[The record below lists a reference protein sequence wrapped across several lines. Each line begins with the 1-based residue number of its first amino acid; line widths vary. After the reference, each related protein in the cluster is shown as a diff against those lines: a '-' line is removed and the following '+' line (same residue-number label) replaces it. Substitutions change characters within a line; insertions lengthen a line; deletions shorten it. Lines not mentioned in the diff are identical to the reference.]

1 MKLRRDGFEGEKL
14 ISLPETIWKKAIQ
27 TNEILSQLYLTH
39 IGYFPKASL
48 HFRHRK
54 NGCADNILF
63 YCLRGK
69 GWYTVKDKKFE
80 VGANQYC
87 IIPATEEPLRYGA
100 NEDEPWTIYWVHFS
114 GNQMEEFNRSFKIG
128 LYDGAKNI
136 LYNEEG
142 IALWH
147 IMYNTLT
154 MGYSNENLT
163 KVGLCLYHFIAT
175 FLFPDKHFHESKQDD
190 LDMIKKVI
198 QFMQSK
204 LQERVTIQDIAG
216 YAGLSASHFTYC
228 FRKATGMAPMDY
240 FIHLKMQKACLLLQ
254 TTEDSIKNI
263 GTKLGYT
270 DPYYFS
276 RIFKKF
282 MNVSPEGYR
291 STRRINSAP
300 SQ

>member
-14 ISLPETIWKKAIQ
+14 VSLPETIWRKAIQ
-27 TNEILSQLYLTH
+27 TNAILRQLYLTH
-39 IGYFPKASL
+39 IGYFPKASH
-48 HFRHRK
+48 HFRNRK

-69 GWYTVKDKKFE
+69 GWYTIKDKRFE
-80 VGANQYC
+80 VGINQYC

-100 NEDEPWTIYWVHFS
+100 DELDPWTIYWVHFS
-114 GNQMEEFNRSFKIG
+114 SDQMDEFNRCFKIG
-128 LYDGAKNI
+128 LYDGAKDI
-136 LYNEEG
+136 LYNEQG

-147 IMYNTLT
+147 IMYNTLN
-154 MGYSNENLT
+154 MGYSNENLA
-163 KVGLCLYHFIAT
+163 KANLCLYHFIST

-190 LDMIKKVI
+190 RDMTKKVI

-204 LQERVTIQDIAG
+204 IQDHITIQDIAS
-216 YAGLSASHFTYC
+216 YVDLSTSHFTYC

-240 FIHLKMQKACLLLQ
+240 FIHLKMQKACLMLQ
-254 TTEDSIKNI
+254 TTEDTVKNI

-282 MNVSPEGYR
+282 MNVSPNGYR
-291 STRRINSAP
+291 SARRRVADSF
-300 SQ
+300 